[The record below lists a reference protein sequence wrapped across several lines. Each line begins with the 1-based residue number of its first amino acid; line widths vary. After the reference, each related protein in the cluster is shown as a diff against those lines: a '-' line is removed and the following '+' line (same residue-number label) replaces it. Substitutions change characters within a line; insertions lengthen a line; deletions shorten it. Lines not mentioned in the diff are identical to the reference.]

1 VTHQCHPYFSLFAR
15 ATLLR
20 TYIRLLGEGESPI
33 LHEEKLTPEEKAR
46 ERIVFGLRMID
57 GIDLAQFETETGFS
71 ADRLCGTPIQRYLD
85 MGMLH
90 REGSRLRL
98 TTDGLLVSDAM
109 WPDFLE
115 G

>member
-1 VTHQCHPYFSLFAR
+1 M
-15 ATLLR
+15 
-20 TYIRLLGEGESPI
+20 RLLGKGESPI
-33 LHEEKLTPEEKAR
+33 LHKEKLTPEEKAR

-57 GIDLAQFETETGFS
+57 GIDLDRFETETGFS

-85 MGMLH
+85 MGMLS
-90 REGSRLRL
+90 RAGSRLRL
-98 TTDGLLVSDAM
+98 TTNGLLVSDAM